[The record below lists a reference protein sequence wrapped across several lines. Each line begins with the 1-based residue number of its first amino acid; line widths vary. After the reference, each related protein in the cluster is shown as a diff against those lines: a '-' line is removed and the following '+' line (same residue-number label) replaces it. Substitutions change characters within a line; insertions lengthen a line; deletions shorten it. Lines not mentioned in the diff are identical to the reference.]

1 MCDEVVIAEAVQTR
15 GTAKIREIAR
25 LLGKPE
31 DTFFDLKT
39 DPFEC
44 GDPFELLQLW
54 NSMKS
59 AADRQKLLH
68 FARTL
73 AVGRK

>member
-1 MCDEVVIAEAVQTR
+1 MCDEVVIANEAHNKGSVR
-15 GTAKIREIAR
+15 LRKIAR
-25 LLGKPE
+25 LLGKPA
-31 DTFFDLKT
+31 DAFSGQKT
-39 DPFEC
+39 GPDEYS
-44 GDPFELLQLW
+44 DAFELLQLW

-59 AADRQKLLH
+59 AADRQKLLN